1 MPGTT
6 TFDLDAITHKVQHT
20 LAAQTA
26 ADPTISH
33 DPEAIARL
41 VRAEAGGILSD
52 GDVLAVL
59 RKLRHDSVGVG
70 QLEQVMAIQNV
81 TDILVNGAGTVW
93 YDRGN
98 GLEQS
103 VVRFDSEQ
111 QVRQLA
117 TRLITAAGS
126 RIDEAQC
133 FANGYLLR
141 PDGTTV
147 RVHAIL
153 SPPAQAGTCISLRVL
168 RHADARLET
177 LIAKRGINSETAANL
192 SQLVSARRSF
202 IVVGGTGSGKT
213 TMLTAL
219 LGEVAAKERII
230 CIEDT
235 AELRPQHP
243 HVLNLISRGA
253 NTEGNGAVTMAD
265 LLRQALRMR
274 PDRIVVGEIRGVE
287 VIDLLAA
294 LNTGHDGCAGT
305 IHANSITEVP
315 ARLEALAAQGG
326 MSRDAL
332 MSQLAAASPVI
343 LAMKR
348 FADGRRR
355 LNQIGVLK
363 GFPTTVDILWDAS
376 ESSAPHIDWGRCR

>member
-1 MPGTT
+1 MPGAT
-6 TFDLDAITHKVQHT
+6 TFDLEAITEKVQHT

-26 ADPTISH
+26 VDPTTIP

-52 GDVLAVL
+52 SDVLAVL
-59 RKLRHDSVGVG
+59 RKLRHDSVGIG
-70 QLEQVMAIQNV
+70 QLEQIMAIPNV
-81 TDILVNGAGTVW
+81 TDILVNGTGTVW

-98 GLEQS
+98 GLEQAA
-103 VVRFDSEQ
+103 VRFSSEQ

-133 FANGYLLR
+133 FANGFLLR
-141 PDGTTV
+141 PDGTTI

-168 RHADARLET
+168 RQADARLET
-177 LIAKRGINSETAANL
+177 LIAKHSINDSTAINL
-192 SQLVSARRSF
+192 KELVAARRSF

-219 LGEVAAKERII
+219 LGEVDPKERII

-253 NTEGNGAVTMAD
+253 NTEGHGEVTMAD
-265 LLRQALRMR
+265 LLRQSLRMR

-326 MSRDAL
+326 MQRDAL

-343 LAMKR
+343 LVMKR
-348 FADGRRR
+348 LADGRRR
-355 LNQIGVLK
+355 LNQIGILK
-363 GFPTTVDILWDAS
+363 SFPTTVEILWNISD
-376 ESSAPHIDWGRCR
+376 SSAPHIDWGRCR